1 MIFRPYFHKN
11 QKFTHE
17 DVAAARPAV
26 SYFTSTQLST
36 IYNYPTPNLATK
48 MVIGVISLGGGLVGT
63 VSAAGVLT
71 GGDVQ
76 AHWTYLGISSA
87 NHPKV
92 VIVTLGGATNSPVPS
107 DGATIENTID
117 VETIGAMYPSANLTI
132 ILYLA
137 PNTLNAFTT
146 LLNAVATPITVNSQV
161 YKPSVVSCSWGAPEV
176 YFSSSQISG
185 VNSQLQALA
194 GAGVT
199 MTAATGD
206 NGSSD
211 GIAGTNVDFPSCCP
225 YALACGGTNLVCPTY
240 TYAGA
245 GTVERAWTS
254 GGGGISTKYSKPSYQ
269 SALPGTGRN
278 TPDVALVADP
288 STGVVYTIGGILEV
302 IGGTS
307 IVSPAVAAF
316 IALVNA
322 NLFITPLL
330 YSAPSSNFHD
340 VLTGS
345 NGAYTSKTGYDNT
358 TGLGSILGTSLAAQ
372 ILGTAVQVTGVSLNQ
387 SSFSVTVGS
396 TYALTATVSP
406 TNASNQLVS
415 YSSSNNSI
423 ATVNATTGVVTGV
436 AAGNATITVTTVS
449 GGFTATSVATVQQ
462 QNPIVPTSITVSPAS
477 VNVNVN
483 RTTTLN
489 ATVLPSN
496 AANKSVTWSSANTA
510 IARVN
515 STTGVVTGVA
525 NGTVAITATT
535 VSGGLQAQSTVTVL
549 TPVSGIQV
557 TPTSV
562 TVAVGVNAQ
571 LVATVQPA
579 TASNKTVSWLSQ
591 NVSIATVNSSG
602 QVRGVRRGTTTV
614 LATAGA
620 YSASIRV
627 SVS

>member
-1 MIFRPYFHKN
+1 MV
-11 QKFTHE
+11 
-17 DVAAARPAV
+17 VA
-26 SYFTSTQLST
+26 
-36 IYNYPTPNLATK
+36 
-48 MVIGVISLGGGLVGT
+48 VISFGGGLVGT

-71 GGDVQ
+71 EGDVQ

-87 NHPKV
+87 NHPQV
-92 VIVTLGGATNSPVPS
+92 VIVTLGGATNSPNPS

-117 VETIGAMYPSANLTI
+117 VETIGAMYPSSNLTI
-132 ILYLA
+132 ILYLV
-137 PNTLNAFTT
+137 PNSLGGFTT
-146 LLNAVATPITVNSQV
+146 LLNAVAMPITVNSQV
-161 YKPSVVSCSWGAPEV
+161 YKPNVVSCSWGAPEV
-176 YFSSSQISG
+176 YFSSSQITG
-185 VNSQLQALA
+185 INSQLQALA
-194 GAGVT
+194 GAGIT

-254 GGGGISTKYSKPSYQ
+254 GGGGISTKYPKPSYQ
-269 SALPGTGRN
+269 SAIPGTGRN
-278 TPDVALVADP
+278 TPDIALVADP
-288 STGVVYTIGGILEV
+288 STGVVYTIGGTRQV

-307 IVSPAVAAF
+307 IVAPAVAAY
-316 IALVNA
+316 IAIVNSTQ
-322 NLFITPLL
+322 FITPLL

-340 VLTGS
+340 ILSGS

-358 TGLGSILGTSLAAQ
+358 TGLGSFIGTSLATQ
-372 ILGTAVQVTGVSLNQ
+372 IVGTVVQVTGVTLNTA
-387 SSFSVTVGS
+387 SFSISIGN
-396 TYALTATVSP
+396 TYTLTATVSP
-406 TNASNQLVS
+406 TNATNKGIS
-415 YSSSNNSI
+415 YSSSDIAI

-436 AAGNATITVTTVS
+436 VVGSATITVTTVS
-449 GGFTATSVATVQQ
+449 GGFIATAAVTVTEAVPIVATSV
-462 QNPIVPTSITVSPAS
+462 TVSPAS
-477 VNVNVN
+477 VNVNVGRN
-483 RTTTLN
+483 TTLT

-496 AANKSVTWSSANTA
+496 TSNKAVVWSSANTA
-510 IARVN
+510 IATVN
-515 STTGVVTGVA
+515 SITGVVRGVA
-525 NGTVAITATT
+525 NGTVAINATT
-535 VSGGLQAQSTVTVL
+535 VVGSIQGSSTVTVL
-549 TPVSGIQV
+549 TPVSGIRV

-591 NVSIATVNSSG
+591 NASIATVNSSG

-620 YSASIRV
+620 FSANV
-627 SVS
+627 KVTVG